1 MLYSRQ
7 FIVRLATSNVHSRC
21 FASTLVLAEQL
32 EGGKLAPA
40 TLNTYAFFLLCFLVR
55 INLFFVVKFNSC

>member
-1 MLYSRQ
+1 MMMMHSRL
-7 FIVRLATSNVHSRC
+7 FISRTATSAVHARC

-40 TLNTYAFFLLCFLVR
+40 TLNTYDLRSTLMFH
-55 INLFFVVKFNSC
+55 